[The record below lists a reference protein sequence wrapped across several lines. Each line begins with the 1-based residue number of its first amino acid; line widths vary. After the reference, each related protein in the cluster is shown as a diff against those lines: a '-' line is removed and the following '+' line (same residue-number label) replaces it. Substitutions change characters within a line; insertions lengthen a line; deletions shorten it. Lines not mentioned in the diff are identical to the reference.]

1 MSILHTFLMPSRY
14 FKMVCLLIATAA
26 ISSGLQ
32 NKEIAPQFKTQILD
46 DKIQIGYGL
55 AIGDVD
61 GDGKEDILLADKQQ
75 FVWYR
80 NGIGSGLL
88 WLKI

>member
-1 MSILHTFLMPSRY
+1 MSLISSRHLPMVIL
-14 FKMVCLLIATAA
+14 LLVAIA
-26 ISSGLQ
+26 ISSGLAK
-32 NKEIAPQFKTQILD
+32 KEINPQFETQVID

-61 GDGKEDILLADKQQ
+61 GDGNEDILLADKKQ

-80 NGIGSGLL
+80 NGD
-88 WLKI
+88 WKRFVMVEKFDRA